1 MLYNLLKI
9 LLSPIV
15 RSVWLRK
22 VYGEGNI
29 PNAGPYLLA
38 VNHESNLDPLVI
50 SSVFPVRLYYL
61 TGEKFYKFAIF
72 RYLMNK
78 TEQIYVDRTAKDK
91 SSVFVESKDHLA
103 KGHVVAIFPEGTRTR
118 SGHIEKAY
126 LGVARIAL
134 QNKVD
139 ILPAAISGTFE
150 DYPPGKTFPRF
161 SKNVDMHILSLIK
174 YEDFKNMTEETIVH
188 SLVMPQIAAANGEEY
203 LYAT

>member
-1 MLYNLLKI
+1 MLYNFLKI

-15 RSVWLRK
+15 RSVWLRR
-22 VYGEGNI
+22 VYGAENI
-29 PNAGPYLLA
+29 PAAGPYLLA
-38 VNHESNLDPLVI
+38 VNHESNLDPLII
-50 SSVFPVRLYYL
+50 SSVFPLRLYYL

-72 RYLMNK
+72 RYLMNH

-91 SSVFVESKDHLA
+91 TSVFAESREHLA

-126 LGVARIAL
+126 LGVAKIAL

-150 DYPPGKTFPRF
+150 DYPPGKTFPNF
-161 SKNVDMHILSLIK
+161 SKNVEMRFLPVIK
-174 YEDFKNMTEETIVH
+174 YEDIKDMTEETIVH
-188 SLVMPQIAAANGEEY
+188 GLVMPQIAAANGEEY
-203 LYAT
+203 HHEA